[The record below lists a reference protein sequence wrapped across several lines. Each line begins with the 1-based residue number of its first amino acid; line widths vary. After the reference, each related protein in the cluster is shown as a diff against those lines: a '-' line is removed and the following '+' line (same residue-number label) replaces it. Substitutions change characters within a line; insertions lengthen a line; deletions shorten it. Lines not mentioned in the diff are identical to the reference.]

1 MIGLATS
8 RWVASR
14 LLRQPAF
21 WALGGAIGALWPTI
35 ATLSPMGLTT
45 SQGTVPGVLYEI
57 AFMSLLAG
65 HALAMTMTGTL
76 EWFVKPLTLA
86 RRATFCL
93 AASTTAA
100 ALLLAAAL
108 GLPVLLGTPSPPL
121 LALTLTHLHLAAICL
136 VLMQVPVPPA
146 ARAPALLVSAW
157 ILPAVGSTVPHLG
170 PVLSSIFNA
179 GRPLDLARLS
189 SGTCAPLLLPI
200 VGLALAAWMLERP
213 TAPEKP
219 GPVQARA
226 R

>member
-1 MIGLATS
+1 MA
-8 RWVASR
+8 
-14 LLRQPAF
+14 
-21 WALGGAIGALWPTI
+21 
-35 ATLSPMGLTT
+35 
-45 SQGTVPGVLYEI
+45 
-57 AFMSLLAG
+57 LLAG

-108 GLPVLLGTPSPPL
+108 ALPILLGTPSPPL
-121 LALTLTHLHLAAICL
+121 LALILTHLHLAAICL
-136 VLMQVPVPPA
+136 VLMQVSVPPA
-146 ARAPALLVSAW
+146 ARAPALFVSAW

-170 PVLSSIFNA
+170 PMLSGIFNA
-179 GRPLDLARLS
+179 GRPLDLARLP

-200 VGLALAAWMLERP
+200 VGLALAAWMLEGP
-213 TAPEKP
+213 TAPAKP
-219 GPVQARA
+219 APAQARV